1 MIESPLARAA
11 LLAPAKLYEYGVRTR
26 IALYEMGYLDKV
38 KLRAPIISVG
48 NLSVGG
54 TGKTP
59 LVAFLARYL
68 QSEGHQVA
76 VLSRGYRRQSRGR
89 VEVSTEDSV
98 LATPGEAGDE
108 PALLAAACPGVRV
121 VVDRDR
127 AAAGAWLEGRVPVSV
142 FLLDDGFQH
151 LRLARDLNIVL
162 VDATDPV
169 GGERMLP
176 FGRLREP
183 LTSLRRADAI
193 IVTRSDQPFDQVAV
207 KRLISAYCIADT
219 PVFYG
224 YHDVVGVHLA
234 GSTETIGRLSL
245 SRRRVA
251 VFSGIA
257 RPERFD
263 SDLEH
268 LGMQIVARRRFSD
281 HHRYDLNDLQPLLK
295 EATRAGA
302 EAIVTT
308 EKDEVNLPHD
318 FSSTSN
324 LPVYVARIEFRCEEE
339 ATLKSLVLRS
349 IMKGDRRDKSGR
361 AGTAS

>member
-1 MIESPLARAA
+1 MIESPLVRAA

-26 IALYEMGYLDKV
+26 IALYEMGYLEAV
-38 KLRAPIISVG
+38 KLRTPIISVG

-59 LVAFLARYL
+59 LVAFFARYL

-76 VLSRGYRRQSRGR
+76 VLSRGYRRASRGR
-89 VEVSTEDSV
+89 VEVANEDSV
-98 LATPGEAGDE
+98 LTTAREAGDE
-108 PALLAAACPGVRV
+108 PMLLATSCPGVRV

-127 AAAGAWLEGRVPVSV
+127 AAAGAWLEQRVPVSV
-142 FLLDDGFQH
+142 FLLDDGFQQ
-151 LRLARDLNIVL
+151 LKLTRDLNIVL
-162 VDATDPV
+162 IDATDPL
-169 GGERMLP
+169 GGGRMVPL
-176 FGRLREP
+176 GRLREP

-207 KRLISAYCIADT
+207 KRLISTHCVVET

-224 YHDVVGVHLA
+224 YHDVVGLHRA
-234 GSTETIGRLSL
+234 GSTETTGRLSL

-257 RPERFD
+257 RPERFE

-268 LGMQIVARRRFSD
+268 LGMQIVARRRFPD
-281 HHRYDLNDLQPLLK
+281 HHRYDFNDLAPLLK
-295 EATRAGA
+295 DAVQAGA
-302 EAIVTT
+302 EAIVIT

-318 FSSTSN
+318 FSSSSN
-324 LPVYVARIEFRCEEE
+324 LPIYVIRIEFRCEEE
-339 ATLKSLVLRS
+339 ASLKSLVLRS
-349 IMKGDRRDKSGR
+349 IMKGDRRDKRDR
-361 AGTAS
+361 AGSAS